1 MSPTKPSAEAK
12 RARVIEKNTFYF
24 FDNAEQERHESH
36 IHSLRETLARLKN
49 RVESRPDEEGKKRAF
64 DELLAQSENGLR
76 ALLALTGFSNE
87 SLKRVVTLAR
97 ICDDRRI

>member
-1 MSPTKPSAEAK
+1 MSLAKPSAEAK

-49 RVESRPDEEGKKRAF
+49 RVESRPRRGRQKARV
-64 DELLAQSENGLR
+64 
-76 ALLALTGFSNE
+76 LTNCSRKARTDCARCSRSPGFPTN
-87 SLKRVVTLAR
+87 R
-97 ICDDRRI
+97 